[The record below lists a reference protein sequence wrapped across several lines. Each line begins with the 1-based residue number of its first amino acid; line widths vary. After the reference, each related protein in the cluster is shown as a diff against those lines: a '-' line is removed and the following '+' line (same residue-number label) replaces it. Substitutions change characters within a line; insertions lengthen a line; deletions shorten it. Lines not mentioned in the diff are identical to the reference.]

1 MPTRRIFM
9 EAASG
14 AVLAAL
20 ATGTA
25 GAAAA
30 VRGAAGAA
38 GATSDPFAGVSDG
51 AAAANGARGLTYCFF
66 SKHLPDLN
74 WTDLAAATIDMGFD
88 GIDLTVRPK
97 GHVAP
102 ERVAEDLP
110 RALDAIRA
118 KGTTVS
124 MITTELTSAS
134 HPTAPA
140 IFAAAG
146 KAGIKLMKVGYWRYA
161 LKDVRAEVAA
171 MGRDL
176 AGLAALAKTHGVTIG
191 IHNHQGNVGSALWE
205 IAPYIDALDAQA
217 IGYYFDPRHA
227 FVEGGGVGWKAATLL
242 AAPRMKMMSVKDAIW
257 EKGPKGWAVQHCP
270 MGEGMVDWPWFAAAI
285 ANSTFAGPVSVHL
298 EYKIPGATP
307 EELRRNTMSAGQ
319 RDLAFTKRQ
328 FAAVAERAA
337 AGRDA
342 GAREA
347 AE

>member
-1 MPTRRIFM
+1 MATRRVFM

-25 GAAAA
+25 SAARARSEA
-30 VRGAAGAA
+30 GREAAGSA
-38 GATSDPFAGVSDG
+38 GARS
-51 AAAANGARGLTYCFF
+51 YCFF

-97 GHVAP
+97 GHVPP

-110 RALDAIRA
+110 RAFDAIRA
-118 KGTTVS
+118 KGTTIS

-134 HPTAPA
+134 QPTASA

-146 KAGIKLMKVGYWRYA
+146 KAGIKLAKVGYWRYA

-176 AGLAALAKTHGVTIG
+176 AGLATLAKSHGVTIG
-191 IHNHQGNVGSALWE
+191 VHNHERNIGSALWE
-205 IAPYIDALDAQA
+205 IAPHMDALDAQA

-242 AAPRMKMMSVKDAIW
+242 ALPRMKMISVKDAIW
-257 EKGPKGWAVQHCP
+257 EKGPKGWAAQHCP
-270 MGEGMVDWPWFAAAI
+270 MGEGMVDWPWFASTI
-285 ANSTFAGPVSVHL
+285 AGSTFAGPISVHV
-298 EYKIPGATP
+298 EYKIPGSTP
-307 EELRRNTMSAGQ
+307 EEIRRNMMSAAKH
-319 RDLAFTKRQ
+319 DLEFTKRQ
-328 FAAVAERAA
+328 FAEVGKT
-337 AGRDA
+337 AGKSEA
-342 GAREA
+342 GE
-347 AE
+347 

>member
-1 MPTRRIFM
+1 MPTRRVFM

-20 ATGTA
+20 ASGQASAATA
-25 GAAAA
+25 RSNDARANAARSGA
-30 VRGAAGAA
+30 
-38 GATSDPFAGVSDG
+38 DG
-51 AAAANGARGLTYCFF
+51 PGARRYCFF

-88 GIDLTVRPK
+88 GIDLTVRSK

-118 KGTTVS
+118 KGTSVA

-134 HPTAPA
+134 HPTANA

-146 KAGIKLMKVGYWRYA
+146 KAGIKLAKVGYWKYA
-161 LKDVRAEVAA
+161 LKDVRAEAAA

-176 AGLAALAKTHGVTIG
+176 EGLATLAKSHGVTIG
-191 IHNHQGNVGSALWE
+191 VHNHQGNIGASVWD
-205 IAPYIDALDAQA
+205 IAPQIDKLDAQA

-227 FVEGGGVGWKAATLL
+227 LMEGGGVVWKTATLL
-242 AAPRMKMMSVKDAIW
+242 ALPRMKMISVKDAFW
-257 EKGPKGWAVQHCP
+257 EKTPKGWVAQHCP
-270 MGEGMVDWPWFAAAI
+270 MGEGMMDWPWFATTI
-285 ANSTFAGPVSVHL
+285 ASSTFAGPISLHV
-298 EYKIPGATP
+298 EYTIAGATP
-307 EELRRNTMSAGQ
+307 EELRRNMMTAAK
-319 RDLAFTKRQ
+319 RDLEFTKRQ
-328 FAAVAERAA
+328 FAEVAKT
-337 AGRDA
+337 AGKS
-342 GAREA
+342 EA